1 MPGPLFIGPLGWPR
15 PVPAGADDPL
25 AGYRSSD
32 GQLLL
37 THGGRTATDLAV
49 RALRLGPG
57 DRVLVPAYSS
67 HCELHVLRRHG
78 VEPVFYS
85 VDAQLHIDPAELERR
100 ADPRVRA
107 LYLIHYFGFP
117 QPAAGWQA
125 LARARGWAVIE
136 DCAHALYAREEG
148 QLIGTRGDVAIFSFQ
163 KTLGTPDGGLLWA
176 RPGLDI
182 PAGPLRPPPLARVAG
197 PAVRQWLLGHA
208 PARMLRWAHELARSR
223 VPTPAASPEG
233 FHPDMVD
240 RGPSGLTRRLLAR
253 GGWMDDAALRRAQFA
268 ALLAGW
274 PRTPRTRPLLTDLPP
289 GACPLFFP
297 IWCDRRDEAQGVLT
311 RCGVVAY
318 RWWSARH
325 PGVPRE
331 GFPEVDDLKRH
342 VLVLPVHNQLAPGS
356 LSGMLEAIR
365 TWAEKERV
373 P

>member
-1 MPGPLFIGPLGWPR
+1 MPGPIFIGPLGWPR

-25 AGYRSSD
+25 AGYRATG

-136 DCAHALYAREEG
+136 DCAHALYAREG
-148 QLIGTRGDVAIFSFQ
+148 AQWIGTRGDVAIFSFQ

-182 PAGPLRPPPLARVAG
+182 PAGPLRPPRLARVAG

-208 PARMLRWAHELARSR
+208 PARFLHRAHTLARSR
-223 VPTPAASPEG
+223 VPTPAASPHG
-233 FHPDMVD
+233 FHSDMVD

-253 GGWMDDAALRRAQFA
+253 GGWADDAAVRREHYG

-274 PRTPRTRPLLTDLPP
+274 PRTPRARPLLTEVPS
-289 GACPLFFP
+289 GACPLYFP
-297 IWCDRRDEAQGVLT
+297 FWCDARDELQDALARRGI
-311 RCGVVAY
+311 VAY

-325 PGVPRE
+325 PDVPLE
-331 GFPEVDDLKRH
+331 PFPEAADLRGH
-342 VLVLPVHNQLAPGS
+342 VLVLPVHNQLAAGALP
-356 LSGMLEAIR
+356 GMLEAIR
-365 TWAEKERV
+365 MWAGEE
-373 P
+373 